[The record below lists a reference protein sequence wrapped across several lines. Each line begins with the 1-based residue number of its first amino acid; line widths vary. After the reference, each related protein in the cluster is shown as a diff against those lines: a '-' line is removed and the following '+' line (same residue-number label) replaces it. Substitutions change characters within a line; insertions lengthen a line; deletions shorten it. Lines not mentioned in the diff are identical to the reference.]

1 MHKYQH
7 WNQAKEVRTLF
18 LTRERPL
25 ILTTN
30 LRLGCGGVILSL
42 SQSSEEL
49 VQGSGV
55 GGHSRAK
62 ELSRLLLLLG
72 RTKLQ
77 QGTTADHLMNK
88 LLQFTTRHLLTLCRE
103 GGRREERER
112 EGRFQVGKSDN
123 T

>member
-7 WNQAKEVRTLF
+7 WNPAKEVRTLF

-30 LRLGCGGVILSL
+30 LRFGCGGVILSL

-77 QGTTADHLMNK
+77 QGTTADHLVNK
-88 LLQFTTRHLLTLCRE
+88 LLQFTIRHLLTLCRE
-103 GGRREERER
+103 GGRREEGGERER
-112 EGRFQVGKSDN
+112 RKVSSGEK
-123 T
+123 